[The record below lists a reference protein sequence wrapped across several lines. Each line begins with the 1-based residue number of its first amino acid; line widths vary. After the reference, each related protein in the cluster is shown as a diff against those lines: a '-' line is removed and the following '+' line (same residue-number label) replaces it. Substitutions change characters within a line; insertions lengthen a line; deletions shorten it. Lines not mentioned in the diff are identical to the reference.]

1 MYDLRKI
8 LSEKLFWEKALGFQM
23 DSSFYEEFSISEN
36 YGPTGV
42 REHFD
47 LVFREWKDNLK
58 YMIELVQ
65 VLNLKVATWFGK
77 DDDLGMTYDEL
88 WHIADSYVFEN
99 YSKEDLQTYLHTLD

>member
-1 MYDLRKI
+1 MCDLRKAI
-8 LSEKLFWEKALGFQM
+8 LDKQYFERTLGFKF
-23 DSSFYEEFSISEN
+23 DSTFFEEFSIAEQ
-36 YGPTGV
+36 YGPKGI
-42 REHFD
+42 REHFN

-58 YMIELVQ
+58 YVMELVQ